1 MGHGQ
6 EMTGLEQIE
15 IAEIFRRYGA
25 QVRAQNGI
33 TKEQFKVMSSICEC
47 RTADCGFHIDRC
59 GNCDHQDSQY
69 NSCRNRHCPKCQSI
83 SRRKWVNDRLEK
95 LLPVSYYHAV
105 FTLPRVF
112 ELIIRYNKRTIYNLL
127 LSSSSDTLLSFGKD
141 PKWLGGEIG
150 FFGILHTWGQTL
162 WAHPHVHYIVP
173 GGALSAGDEW
183 IEPKY
188 SSKFLFPVRALSKV
202 FRGKFIEGLKAKY
215 YSGDIVLPPELSDLK
230 RPDLFEIWI
239 DAAVSTDWV
248 VYCKPPFGDAEQ
260 VVRYIGRYTHR
271 VAISNSRVVGVKK
284 HRVYFR
290 YKQYS
295 QSRIKW
301 DVMSL
306 SCQEFIRRF
315 LFHVLPKGFHKIRHY
330 GYLANGRASRM
341 VAKIRNLLNSVPESI
356 KEVTGDDLAM
366 LCPKCGRGY
375 LLPVWIVNRWGEVVT
390 SDILS
395 FKSGY
400 AFDTS

>member
-1 MGHGQ
+1 
-6 EMTGLEQIE
+6 
-15 IAEIFRRYGA
+15 
-25 QVRAQNGI
+25 
-33 TKEQFKVMSSICEC
+33 
-47 RTADCGFHIDRC
+47 
-59 GNCDHQDSQY
+59 
-69 NSCRNRHCPKCQSI
+69 
-83 SRRKWVNDRLEK
+83 
-95 LLPVSYYHAV
+95 LPVSYYHAV

-112 ELIIRYNKRTIYNLL
+112 ESIIRHNKRTIYNLL

-162 WAHPHVHYIVP
+162 WTHPHVHYIVA
-173 GGALSAGDEW
+173 GGALSACDEW
-183 IEPKY
+183 IEAKY
-188 SSKFLFPVRALSKV
+188 RGKFLFPVRALSKV

-215 YSGDIVLPPELSDLK
+215 YSGDLVLPPELSELK
-230 RPDLFEIWI
+230 RQDLFESWI
-239 DAAVSTDWV
+239 DGAVSKDWV

-260 VVRYIGRYTHR
+260 VVRYVGRYTHR
-271 VAISNSRVVGVKK
+271 VAISNSRIVGIKK
-284 HRVYFR
+284 DRVYFK

-301 DVMSL
+301 SVMSL

-330 GYLANGRASRM
+330 GFLANGRAKRM
-341 VAKIRNLLNSVPESI
+341 VAKIRVLLRTTAAATT
-356 KEVTGDDLAM
+356 EVERQDLAM
-366 LCPKCGRGY
+366 QCPRCGKGW
-375 LLPVWIVNRWGEVVT
+375 LLPIWIVNRWGKIVT
-390 SDILS
+390 RDILP